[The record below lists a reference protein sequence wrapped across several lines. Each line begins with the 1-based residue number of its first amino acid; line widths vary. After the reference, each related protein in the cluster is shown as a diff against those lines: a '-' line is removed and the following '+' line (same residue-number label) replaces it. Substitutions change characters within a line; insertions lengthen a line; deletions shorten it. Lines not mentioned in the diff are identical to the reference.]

1 MVTTHLVIHL
11 SFSVLVLF
19 LFHTVAGIIK
29 REAVRPCDLLLLSLP
44 LVSLLSQPAPLSQ
57 TSSVNMC
64 HLAADILTNCLS
76 IDHTQIYKSGKHE
89 IPLSPSL
96 SPQYM
101 LLSATAAYYAK
112 WCVIIATCTCICQ
125 HLSYI
130 YIYSAPQALCSILEE
145 QLQGNSKLLLSS
157 GVDHIALVVCAF
169 CSMRDISLV
178 SVNLLPSI
186 AKLDPSLVR
195 K

>member
-1 MVTTHLVIHL
+1 
-11 SFSVLVLF
+11 
-19 LFHTVAGIIK
+19 
-29 REAVRPCDLLLLSLP
+29 
-44 LVSLLSQPAPLSQ
+44 
-57 TSSVNMC
+57 MC

-76 IDHTQIYKSGKHE
+76 IDHTQVYKSGEHE

-130 YIYSAPQALCSILEE
+130 YIYSAPQVLCSILEE

-157 GVDHIALVVCAF
+157 GVDHVALVVCAF

-195 K
+195 KCLFSLRVSALVILFLATGTILAVLCCPSSHRD